1 MMSKSN
7 LVPLFRGC
15 LINILTRP
23 NFNGTLM
30 KYKEKER
37 IDAIEQEAE
46 LKIKNA
52 LYERDKIC
60 RAMDALKA
68 KMGSSTPFKEVA
80 ELYADALAEA
90 YGTIAQELR
99 NRTRPANVRADVIE
113 RELRQKIRETTVEA
127 KLQKYRWSF
136 LLSIYPELENYVFED
151 ESLISMAEHES
162 MDKFQNNRDAALDFL
177 SIEEY
182 ETLSDT
188 EKYQLSLDRYK
199 SSHRQNAWIAGVE
212 YELYCCYI
220 LRKNGYYV
228 IENGVRMRKEDM
240 GRDIIAIK
248 DGITYIIQC
257 KRYSMKNQD
266 GTDKYIHE
274 NIICQLYGTTIEY
287 QISNPRNDL
296 FSSFEKI
303 VPVLYTTGR
312 LSDMAKSFAEKLHVE
327 IKYLEMGDYPMIK
340 CNINEGRKIYHLP
353 FDQQY
358 WNTRIENEGELYAW
372 TVKEAEEAGF
382 RRAKRW
388 HTDI

>member
-1 MMSKSN
+1 M
-7 LVPLFRGC
+7 
-15 LINILTRP
+15 
-23 NFNGTLM
+23 
-30 KYKEKER
+30 Y
-37 IDAIEQEAE
+37 Q
-46 LKIKNA
+46 
-52 LYERDKIC
+52 YY
-60 RAMDALKA
+60 ALK
-68 KMGSSTPFKEVA
+68 
-80 ELYADALAEA
+80 
-90 YGTIAQELR
+90 
-99 NRTRPANVRADVIE
+99 
-113 RELRQKIRETTVEA
+113 
-127 KLQKYRWSF
+127 
-136 LLSIYPELENYVFED
+136 
-151 ESLISMAEHES
+151 
-162 MDKFQNNRDAALDFL
+162 KFCGF
-177 SIEEY
+177 
-182 ETLSDT
+182 
-188 EKYQLSLDRYK
+188 
-199 SSHRQNAWIAGVE
+199 W
-212 YELYCCYI
+212 
-220 LRKNGYYV
+220 
-228 IENGVRMRKEDM
+228 
-240 GRDIIAIK
+240 DIIAIK